1 MGTLKQIGTVE
12 EVSEIVCLIRG
23 LPHAS
28 MDEEVVF
35 ESGAKGMVLRLD
47 EDYVYA
53 VLLSRENTV
62 VRGAEVICSGEPLSV
77 PVGDE
82 LLGRVVNPL
91 GEPVDGKSIL
101 ANTKKMPIERMA
113 PSIFQRQPIT
123 KQLETGITLIDAMM
137 PLGKGQRETI
147 IGDPKSGKS
156 NSVYTAVI
164 NLARMGVISVYVT
177 IGKPQAKTKAFV
189 EKLRK
194 EGVLDKVVI
203 VMGTA
208 SMSPTMN
215 FVAPYAGITI
225 AEHFMYQGK
234 DVLIIFDDLSQHA
247 KYYRQMS
254 LLLKRSP
261 GREAYP
267 GDVFFVHSRLLERAA
282 VLHKDLGGGSI
293 TALPIIEI
301 QERDLTGY
309 VPTNVLSITD
319 GHMLYDIGLFNQNV
333 IPSIALE
340 LSVSRLGGKVQCD
353 IIKKL
358 GVEVAQHLMHYRAA
372 QAFAHFGTDLATET
386 KQRIERGK
394 RIVEFL
400 KQEPYEAIKLTH
412 QMVFLHGLSRGYFD
426 RVELEKVKPL
436 RKQIAEFLSTDEKW
450 NAFCGTLQDK
460 KTADVKDAFK
470 ELYDILAEKY
480 INQSNIQDEVT
491 AESTDTESSA
501 AMVAQKPNSKKEAK
515 QLAEKQKEDKKKE
528 EQAKK
533 DLEKAAKEQEKEAE
547 RLKKEQE
554 KAAKENIAAAGAGPD
569 GVPSGYDEVKGDTG
583 IRYVAKDPATAMSM
597 PLPEGFQRISD
608 DSGTYLVKKAGTA

>member
-1 MGTLKQIGTVE
+1 MGSLKQIGTVE

-28 MDEEVVF
+28 MDEEVIF

-62 VRGAEVICSGEPLSV
+62 IRGAEVICSGEALSV
-77 PVGDE
+77 PVGDS

-101 ANTKKMPIERMA
+101 SNTKNMPIERIA

-164 NLARMGVISVYVT
+164 NLARMGIISVYVT

-215 FVAPYAGITI
+215 FVAPYAGMTI
-225 AEHFMYQGK
+225 AEHFLYQGK

-282 VLHKDLGGGSI
+282 VLNKDLGGGSI

-340 LSVSRLGGKVQCD
+340 LSVSRLGGKVQCP

-358 GVEVAQHLMHYRAA
+358 GNAISQQLMYYRAA

-394 RIVEFL
+394 RIIEFL

-412 QMVFLHGLSRGYFD
+412 QMVMLHGLNIGVFD
-426 RVELEKVKPL
+426 TVRLDKVKEL
-436 RKQIAEFLSTDEKW
+436 RKQISAFLQEDERWK
-450 NAFCGTLQDK
+450 AFTESLSDK
-460 KTADVKDAFK
+460 KPDDVKDEFK
-470 ELYDILAEKY
+470 TLFDILSEKF
-480 INQSNIQDEVT
+480 INACNIVEAT
-491 AESTDTESSA
+491 KTEGEENQASGE
-501 AMVAQKPNSKKEAK
+501 MVAQKPNGRKEQKIEAAKLKEVRKK
-515 QLAEKQKEDKKKE
+515 D

-533 DLEKAAKEQEKEAE
+533 Q
-547 RLKKEQE
+547 QE
-554 KAAKENIAAAGAGPD
+554 KANKKGLFSKFKKNGYEGSPAVPAAGSIAIPD
-569 GVPSGYDEVKGDTG
+569 GYDEVIKDEK
-583 IRYVAKDPATAMSM
+583 IRYIPKDQTAVEGK
-597 PLPEGFQRISD
+597 PVPEGFDLIKNE
-608 DSGTYLVKKAGTA
+608 SGSYLIRKEPTK